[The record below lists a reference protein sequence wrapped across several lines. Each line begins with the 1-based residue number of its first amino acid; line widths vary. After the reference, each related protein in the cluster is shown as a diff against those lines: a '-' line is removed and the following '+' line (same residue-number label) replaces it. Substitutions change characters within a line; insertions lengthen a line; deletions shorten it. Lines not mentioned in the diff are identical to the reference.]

1 MPTRGAAQEATPARR
16 EAGGDRAIG
25 MLLTLLDEGFERKA
39 WHGPTLRGA
48 LRGVTPEEA
57 SWRPA
62 PGRHNIWELVV
73 HAAYWKYMVRRRI
86 TGDRTLRFPEPGSD
100 WFSRPTDPSPRAW
113 RADRKLLGDQHR
125 RLRSVVAGLSSAD
138 LAHDEAGRKRLWMI
152 RGIMAHDVYHAG
164 QIQLLKRLQRGG
176 V

>member
-1 MPTRGAAQEATPARR
+1 MPTRREPEGDGAM
-16 EAGGDRAIG
+16 G
-25 MLLTLLDEGFERKA
+25 MFLVLLDEGFERRA

-57 SWRPA
+57 AWRPA
-62 PGRHNIWELVV
+62 AGRHNIWELVV

-100 WFSRPTDPSPRAW
+100 WFPRPTHPSPPAW
-113 RADRKLLGDQHR
+113 RADLELLVDQHR
-125 RLRSVVAGLSSAD
+125 QLRALVAGLSPAD
-138 LAHDEAGRKRLWMI
+138 LADDEAGQKRMRMI

-164 QIQLLKRLQRGG
+164 QIQLLKRLQGG
-176 V
+176 GD